1 MEKIETFSEDWLL
14 MEEKK
19 LLAFMR
25 DKFTKEKNIQ
35 KEKDLWDISRAFWMA
50 TEFHAWEMRDNKKD
64 PYITH
69 PIAVATI
76 LWEEFTHT
84 HITAR
89 HIIWA
94 LLHDTVETDIKNYKR
109 ILQEFDSWI
118 AQNIRALTKKSK
130 EEFLAFHELA
140 AYYTFIHKEKR
151 PLLNIQELFV
161 SLFWS
166 INPWQEALFQNI
178 LKKYLEKYFNWEL
191 KRRRNHATFWNLG
204 TLDEY
209 ELAIKLADRIHS
221 LRTLEN
227 CTPEKQERI
236 ASETEKYFLHI
247 AKTRFPHDGY
257 RLLVWE
263 IEKLQQKWNF
273 LKNLT
278 NTKIKRVLG
287 YSQ

>member
-25 DKFTKEKNIQ
+25 DKFTKENNIQ
-35 KEKDLWDISRAFWMA
+35 KENDLLDISRAFWMA
-50 TEFHAWEMRDNKKD
+50 TECHEWEMRDNKKD

-69 PIAVATI
+69 CIAVANI
-76 LWEEFTHT
+76 LWEEFDHT

-94 LLHDTVETDIKNYKR
+94 LLHDTVETDIKNYEK
-109 ILQEFDSWI
+109 IKQEFDSGI
-118 AQNIRALTKKSK
+118 AKNNRALTKKSK
-130 EEFLAFHELA
+130 EEFLAPHELA
-140 AYYTFIHKEKR
+140 SYYTFIHQGKH
-151 PLLNIQELFV
+151 PLMNAQEMFV
-161 SLFWS
+161 SFFWS
-166 INPWQEALFQNI
+166 IVPGQEILFQNI
-178 LKKYLEKYFNWEL
+178 LKKYFEKYFSWEL
-191 KRRRNHATFWNLG
+191 KRRRNQDTFWNLD

-236 ASETEKYFLHI
+236 ISETEKYFLHV
-247 AKTRFPHDGY
+247 AQKRFPNDGY
-257 RLLVWE
+257 ILLTRE
-263 IEKLQQKWNF
+263 IQKLKKEQKPKENNTS
-273 LKNLT
+273 LKIT
-278 NTKIKRVLG
+278 EVLR
-287 YSQ
+287 YLQ